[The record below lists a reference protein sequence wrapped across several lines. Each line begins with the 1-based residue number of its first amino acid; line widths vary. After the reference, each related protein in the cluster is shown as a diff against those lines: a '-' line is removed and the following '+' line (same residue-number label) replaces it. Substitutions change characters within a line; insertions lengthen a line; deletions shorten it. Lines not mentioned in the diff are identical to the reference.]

1 MQRLVSL
8 RCAKVRRTSVC
19 LLATQRGPRYR
30 SGDGVTV
37 AMDCNQL
44 DDRGLPQMSRDEAR
58 QCVARIA
65 HHLEEARA
73 LLLEL
78 YEREGWRALGYDSWR
93 ACVTAE
99 FAESQATLYRQL
111 TAARIERTISHN
123 EKNGA
128 PLPVLHALELAPLE
142 PPEQHAIAAAN
153 DVSRLTLGQLRAAI
167 RDRQAA
173 QRATRLDNR
182 PVAVPPPM
190 QRTVGDNDD
199 DTCR

>member
-1 MQRLVSL
+1 VQSR
-8 RCAKVRRTSVC
+8 AFT
-19 LLATQRGPRYR
+19 A
-30 SGDGVTV
+30 
-37 AMDCNQL
+37 
-44 DDRGLPQMSRDEAR
+44 LPMSRDEAR

-123 EKNGA
+123 EKSGA
-128 PLPVLHALELAPLE
+128 RLPVLHALELVRQVA
-142 PPEQHAIAAAN
+142 QVAAAIERCGSYPALSATAPSTPP
-153 DVSRLTLGQLRAAI
+153 VSP
-167 RDRQAA
+167 QAVHHTSA
-173 QRATRLDNR
+173 N
-182 PVAVPPPM
+182 PV
-190 QRTVGDNDD
+190 R
-199 DTCR
+199 

>member
-1 MQRLVSL
+1 M
-8 RCAKVRRTSVC
+8 
-19 LLATQRGPRYR
+19 
-30 SGDGVTV
+30 TV
-37 AMDCNQL
+37 AVNWNRQD
-44 DDRGLPQMSRDEAR
+44 DDRHSALLMSRDEAR

-73 LLLEL
+73 LLLAL

-142 PPEQHAIAAAN
+142 APEQRAIAAAN
-153 DVSRLTLGQLRAAI
+153 LSHLLVSAASCLRPLGV
-167 RDRQAA
+167 
-173 QRATRLDNR
+173 NR
-182 PVAVPPPM
+182 
-190 QRTVGDNDD
+190 
-199 DTCR
+199 